1 VVDAIAAHDRSRDR
15 WFFTG
20 MAVAA
25 AATVF
30 AGFAPTYFLRGVSA
44 APPLAPL
51 LHAHGFVFTCWIALF
66 LAQVLLVAAR
76 RTDIHRKLGIAGA
89 VLAVAMLAIGFL
101 TAVDSAKRGVTPF
114 AGLSPLTFLAVPL
127 GDLVV
132 FAGLIGAGLY
142 WRRRGDAHKRLM
154 LLATIGLLTPAIAR
168 LPFVGAGGPAAFFG
182 LTDLFVV
189 ACIVYDRVGRGRVH
203 PAFLWGGLYL
213 VVSQPLRLVV
223 GSSEAW
229 LAVARWLTGS

>member
-1 VVDAIAAHDRSRDR
+1 
-15 WFFTG
+15 

-30 AGFAPTYFLRGVSA
+30 AGFAPTYFLRGLSA

-51 LHAHGFVFTCWIALF
+51 LHVHGLVFTCWIALF
-66 LAQVLLVAAR
+66 VVQVLLVGAR

-89 VLAVAMLAIGFL
+89 VLAVSMLAIGYL
-101 TAVDSAKRGVTPF
+101 AAVDSAKRGVTPL

-132 FAGLIGAGLY
+132 FAGLIGTGLY
-142 WRRRGDAHKRLM
+142 LRRRSEAHKRLM

-168 LPFVGAGGPAAFFG
+168 LPFLGAGGPPAFFG
-182 LTDLFVV
+182 LTDVFVL
-189 ACIVYDRVGRGRVH
+189 ACIAYDRIGRGRVH

-213 VVSQPLRLVV
+213 VLSQPLRLLV
-223 GSSEAW
+223 GSTDAW
-229 LAVARWLTGS
+229 LALARRLTGS

>member
-1 VVDAIAAHDRSRDR
+1 MESIAARHRSSDR

-30 AGFAPTYFLRGVSA
+30 AGFAPTYFLRSA
-44 APPLAPL
+44 SSAPPLAPL
-51 LHAHGFVFTCWIALF
+51 LHVHGFLFTCWIALF
-66 LAQVLLVAAR
+66 LVQIVLVETR
-76 RTDIHRKLGIAGA
+76 RSDIHRKLGIAGGL
-89 VLAVAMLAIGFL
+89 LAAAMLAIGFV
-101 TAVDSAKRGVTPF
+101 TAIDSAKRGVTPL

-132 FAGLIGAGLY
+132 FAGLIGTGLY
-142 WRRRGDAHKRLM
+142 FRRRPETHKRLM

-168 LPFVGAGGPAAFFG
+168 LPYLSGGGPPAFFG

-189 ACIVYDRVGRGRVH
+189 ACIVYDRVRHGRVH
-203 PAFLWGGLYL
+203 RAFVWGGVFL
-213 VVSQPLRLVV
+213 VVSQPLRLLV

-229 LAVARWLTGS
+229 LAIAGWLTGK

>member
-1 VVDAIAAHDRSRDR
+1 MESIAAHRRSRDR

-30 AGFAPTYFLRGVSA
+30 AGFAPTYFLRGASA

-51 LHAHGFVFTCWIALF
+51 LHVHGFLFTCWIALF
-66 LAQVLLVAAR
+66 LVQILLVELR
-76 RTDIHRKLGIAGA
+76 RTDIHRRLGIAGA
-89 VLAVAMLAIGFL
+89 FLAAAMLSIGFV
-101 TAVDSAKRGVTPF
+101 TAIDSAKRGVTPL

-132 FAGLIGAGLY
+132 FAGLIGTGLY
-142 WRRRGDAHKRLM
+142 FRRRGETHKRLM

-168 LPFVGAGGPAAFFG
+168 LPYLREGGPAAFFG

-189 ACIVYDRVGRGRVH
+189 ACIIYDRVRHDRVH
-203 PAFLWGGLYL
+203 RAFVWGGLFL
-213 VVSQPLRLVV
+213 VLSQPLRLLV
-223 GSSEAW
+223 GSTDAW
-229 LAVARWLTGS
+229 LTLARWLTAE